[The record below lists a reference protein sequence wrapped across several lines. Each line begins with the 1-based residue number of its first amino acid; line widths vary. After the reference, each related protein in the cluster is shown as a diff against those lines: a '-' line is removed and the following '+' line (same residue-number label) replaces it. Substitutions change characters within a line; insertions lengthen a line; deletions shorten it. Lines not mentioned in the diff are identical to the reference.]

1 MWKWKRLT
9 MFLGVIAVLTM
20 TVSCSSKHDASIASH
35 DSKAI
40 VAIAQSEET
49 RVGEAGDALSTSVN
63 KIVGIEGATAGEKIL
78 GIALVGEKYAD
89 VLMSKLPEIVKNYK
103 RATLG
108 TDAQIAIGKEVAK
121 GIPIVTLGAVAIN
134 SDRQDRGDKVIAT
147 DSEVNIKK
155 EANHATSMGD
165 SSPPTTS
172 TREGVE
178 YAPPEEVEV
187 EDVEVVELE
196 ATL

>member
-1 MWKWKRLT
+1 